1 MSNKQTYK
9 LSDIDAQVLIVDKLR
24 KCVELGIPVFV
35 PLPSGFQVWAIDPQ
49 LESLTKS
56 DVILSE
62 PSILKKAQL
71 IRHFVGEQEFDVF
84 RQPNVITSNLCSS
97 TLLSD
102 VELLCLKTNDVE
114 KLAASDRI
122 SVRSFAGVFMYD
134 VEKKHHRLCESVP
147 VPKYVFEVDGSHQAN
162 LANIFSKFMTVG
174 SELRF
179 VLCLQNSTGCVK
191 FNHPVEHIK
200 TQDIFALEREILE
213 QDVSKYLF
221 NEAEYQSS
229 VYHLEPEYHVSTA
242 FVELSK
248 AGFLAYVKRVPIVS
262 GGVSSFIGRN
272 CPSFK
277 TNGSMQ
283 AGAALI
289 ATEARCR
296 SKHKGCLFPEL
307 KKVFDTHWV
316 NKHQLKRVEAKRN
329 IVKVTHALE
338 ALGLSSYYVKE
349 AEKIIRPDQYKKY
362 EGV

>member
-1 MSNKQTYK
+1 MRLSNKQTYK
-9 LSDIDAQVLIVDKLR
+9 LSDIDAQVPIADKLR

-49 LESLTKS
+49 LESLSKS

-62 PSILKKAQL
+62 PNILKKAQL

-84 RQPNVITSNLCSS
+84 RQPNVNTSELCSS
-97 TLLSD
+97 TLLCG
-102 VELLCLKTNDVE
+102 VEFLQLKTEDAE
-114 KLAASDRI
+114 KLVVSERI
-122 SVRSFAGVFMYD
+122 SVRNFAGVFMFDRESKDY
-134 VEKKHHRLCESVP
+134 KLCHSLP
-147 VPKYVFEVDGSHQAN
+147 VSKYVFDVDDCHQTAFSNVLSRFLVDGVD
-162 LANIFSKFMTVG
+162 LTFT
-174 SELRF
+174 
-179 VLCLQNSTGCVK
+179 LCTQNSIEGVK
-191 FNHPVEHIK
+191 FNHPVEYI
-200 TQDIFALEREILE
+200 QDQEILISACEILE
-213 QDVSKYLF
+213 RDVAKYLF
-221 NEAEYQSS
+221 NETDYQRSI
-229 VYHLEPEYHVSTA
+229 YHLEPEYHVSTA

-338 ALGLSSYYVKE
+338 ALGLSSYYVKA
-349 AEKIIRPDQYKKY
+349 AEKIIRPDQYKKS
-362 EGV
+362 

>member
-1 MSNKQTYK
+1 MRLSNKQTYK
-9 LSDIDAQVLIVDKLR
+9 LSDIDAQVPIVDKLR

-35 PLPSGFQVWAIDPQ
+35 PLPSSFQVWAIDPQ

-62 PSILKKAQL
+62 PNILKKAQL

-84 RQPNVITSNLCSS
+84 RQPNVVTSNLCSS

-147 VPKYVFEVDGSHQAN
+147 VPKYVFEVDGSDQAN

-179 VLCLQNSTGCVK
+179 VLCPQNSTGSVK
-191 FNHPVEHIK
+191 FNHPVEYIK
-200 TQDIFALEREILE
+200 TQDVFALECEILE

-229 VYHLEPEYHVSTA
+229 VYHLEPEYHVSTN

-248 AGFLAYVKRVPIVS
+248 AGFLLHVKSMPNVS
-262 GGVSSFIGRN
+262 GGVGGFIGRK
-272 CPSFK
+272 CPSIK
-277 TNGSMQ
+277 GK
-283 AGAALI
+283 GAREASAFLI
-289 ATEARCR
+289 APEPRGR
-296 SKHKGCLFPEL
+296 VKNKGCQFPSL
-307 KKVFDTHWV
+307 KSVFDTHWG
-316 NKHQLKRVEAKRN
+316 NQQRLKREEIK
-329 IVKVTHALE
+329 KKMEQVTRAFE
-338 ALGLSSYYVKE
+338 GLGFSEYYANE
-349 AEKIIRPDQYKKY
+349 AEKIIRPDQYKKS
-362 EGV
+362 